1 MPIKV
6 NSGETEQEFINR
18 CIPIEIGYG
27 KEIDVAQGICYSV
40 WENRNMKKI
49 KPNRGTSSYDRVL
62 SKVNEINLLDPNP
75 CQTGYVAYG
84 TKIKDGREVPNC
96 VPID

>member
-6 NSGETEQEFINR
+6 NPSESEQQFIDR

-27 KEIDVAQGICYSV
+27 KSADVAAGICYSI
-40 WENRNMKKI
+40 WENRNMNK
-49 KPNRGTSSYDRVL
+49 TSTERVL
-62 SKVNEINLLDPNP
+62 SKVNKINLLDPNP
-75 CQTGYVAYG
+75 CQTGYIAYG